1 MVTTVKELFDA
12 IVVFENNVGKL
23 YDNISDDVKKQYGV
37 FFENMAKDE
46 YRHAKIYKSLG
57 DQAQD
62 EEMTLTDPKDVAYV
76 QSLIEGTSFDAEGKL
91 IDDIKGVKSK
101 HQVLDVAERVEREAI
116 QYVFELSR
124 LFPDFAKD
132 QVTIL
137 LEEEQN
143 HLQMVLDRKKEAEI
157 GYILL

>member
-1 MVTTVKELFDA
+1 
-12 IVVFENNVGKL
+12 
-23 YDNISDDVKKQYGV
+23 
-37 FFENMAKDE
+37 
-46 YRHAKIYKSLG
+46 
-57 DQAQD
+57 
-62 EEMTLTDPKDVAYV
+62 
-76 QSLIEGTSFDAEGKL
+76 
-91 IDDIKGVKSK
+91 
-101 HQVLDVAERVEREAI
+101 VLDVAERVEREAI